1 MRTNGRKA
9 CRGIPIVL
17 HPLEDEERSTYIMIA
32 ETTIQ
37 GVSNVKC
44 RLQIST
50 EWYTLSTT
58 SDEAVLMSRHWCR
71 SMARHRLTTTLS
83 KPYKRCA
90 DHSRPMTVCTR
101 VRHAV
106 LEERSMEGDRAVRHN
121 PNSQHGDW
129 DNIGGSV
136 KRIADNNDRLESKNE
151 DGTDSSAEVDLHT
164 ERRKRSASMT
174 AHPSATHSIN
184 REGKRL

>member
-37 GVSNVKC
+37 VVSSVKC

-71 SMARHRLTTTLS
+71 SKTRHRPTTTLS
-83 KPYKRCA
+83 KPYQCCA
-90 DHSRPMTVCTR
+90 DHSKPMTVCAR

-106 LEERSMEGDRAVRHN
+106 PEERSVEGDRAVGRN

-136 KRIADNNDRLESKNE
+136 KRIAGNIDRLENKNE
-151 DGTDSSAEVDLHT
+151 EGTGSSAEADLHT
-164 ERRKRSASMT
+164 ERGKRSASMA

-184 REGKRL
+184 GEGKRL